1 MRKTLLLLLIGC
13 IGITSGQASTSFLQD
28 GKTAT
33 TQAGNI
39 QETSSGRPRA
49 PRRQQTLFSISY
61 DSGLCALVV
70 TPLADVGL
78 VHALLENLTTG
89 AVCIYSFNSSEPAV
103 LPVIGEAGVW
113 RIIVFYSNRFTFMS
127 ELNLE

>member
-49 PRRQQTLFSISY
+49 PRRQQTPFSISY

-78 VHALLENLTTG
+78 VHAFIENLDTG
-89 AVCIYSFNSSEPAV
+89 AVCIYSFNSSLAAV
-103 LPVIGEAGVW
+103 LPISGEAGIW
-113 RIIVFYSNRFTFMS
+113 RIILCNSTKWPFIT
-127 ELNLE
+127 ELAI